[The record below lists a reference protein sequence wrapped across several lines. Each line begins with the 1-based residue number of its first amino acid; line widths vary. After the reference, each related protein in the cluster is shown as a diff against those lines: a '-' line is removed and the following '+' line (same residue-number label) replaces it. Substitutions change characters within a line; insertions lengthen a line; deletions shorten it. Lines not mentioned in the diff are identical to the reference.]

1 MVFEKTDILLPKI
14 KDYRKWAVVACDQFT
29 SQPEYWENVQ
39 KYVGDE
45 VSTYNLILP
54 EAQLSEN
61 NDDKIASINETMNSY
76 LKRNI
81 FETYND
87 SYIYVERKELVSA
100 LRVVDEVV
108 SYTDV
113 DVTIK
118 TLDFD
123 VFAVGED
130 QNHAGFQRAIEWCK
144 ENGKEVVRMKRTP
157 GICSSEIKKS
167 L

>member
-1 MVFEKTDILLPKI
+1 MKMKKVVTFGVYDYFHLGHLRLFKNAKNLGDWLIVAVQDGNYILKTKPDAKVM
-14 KDYRKWAVVACDQFT
+14 YTTEQ
-29 SQPEYWENVQ
+29 
-39 KYVGDE
+39 
-45 VSTYNLILP
+45 
-54 EAQLSEN
+54 
-61 NDDKIASINETMNSY
+61 
-76 LKRNI
+76 
-81 FETYND
+81 
-87 SYIYVERKELVSA
+87 RKELVSA

-123 VFAVGED
+123 IFAVWED
-130 QNHAGFQRAIEWCK
+130 QNHVGFQRAIEWCK